1 MSDPIVSITISDTTL
16 KEQANL
22 KIKPEKARVDGLIER
37 LHHSNEETVIRKACD
52 ELAHFVFIPWLN
64 KQNQANKMYFCKQ
77 GGLKLLVHWMK
88 EGKDPETQADAGT
101 AVWNFSE
108 SAAMHQI
115 LWKEGAGHALFE
127 FLNSGVPRKERVA
140 VGALFGLFDY
150 GSNNYQDLPFS
161 TDKDLVKRI
170 LDAKQEGW
178 SFSLAKAGCLLSL
191 SKYPSMRECMVENGA
206 ITQLLENKNDDLI
219 DYMQALS
226 IAHLIAGNHTLD
238 SAVREKCLRSIESH
252 LDRHPSEIRK
262 KESRHGIVWSS
273 TKHLL
278 RLLRDNDPI
287 IRQFALHCSANLSY
301 GDYNRA
307 LMQEEDLIGPL
318 FYSQWVG
325 TDQNE
330 KQRECLSVLMKNFGA
345 LDPVPS
351 LFQICS
357 NDIMHRTHFNHVRP
371 VVEELFPDVVTPM

>member
-22 KIKPEKARVDGLIER
+22 KIKPEKLRVNGLIER
-37 LHHSNEETVIRKACD
+37 LHPSNEENIVRKACD
-52 ELAHFVFIPWLN
+52 ELAHYVFIPWLN

-88 EGKDPETQADAGT
+88 EAKDPDTQADAGT

-108 SAAMHQI
+108 SAVMQEI
-115 LWKEGAGHALFE
+115 LWKEGAGHALFD
-127 FLNSGVPRKERVA
+127 FLKSGVPRKERVA
-140 VGALFGLFDY
+140 IGALFGLFDY
-150 GSNNYQDLPFS
+150 GSNNPQDLPFS
-161 TDKDLVKRI
+161 TDTDLVKKI
-170 LDAKQEGW
+170 LDTKQEGW
-178 SFSLAKAGCLLSL
+178 SFNLAKAGCLLSL
-191 SKYPSMRECMVENGA
+191 SKYPTMRQSMVENGA
-206 ITQLLENKNDDLI
+206 ITQLLENKNDELI
-219 DYMQALS
+219 DYLQALS

-238 SAVREKCLRSIESH
+238 SAVRNTCLQSIERH
-252 LDRHPSEIRK
+252 FDRHPSEIRK

-278 RLLRDNDPI
+278 RLLRDDDPT
-287 IRQFALHCSANLSY
+287 IRLFALHCSANLSY

-318 FYSQWVG
+318 FYSQWVE
-325 TDQNE
+325 TDRNE
-330 KQRECLSVLMKNFGA
+330 KQQECLAVLIKNFGA
-345 LDPVPS
+345 SDAVPS

-357 NDIMHRTHFNHVRP
+357 NGIMNRTQFTHVRP
-371 VVEELFPDVVTPM
+371 VVEELFPEVVTPM